1 MSARGSRASDVA
13 LLGRLGRARH
23 ADAFLPAAVR
33 TPGTAMLVR
42 IGDVVVGGPRVPV
55 LAGPCAA
62 EPGYLDHA
70 EAVAA
75 TGAAAL
81 RGCILKP
88 RTRPQSFQ
96 GLGHEGSRL
105 LDEARRRT
113 GLPIIAE
120 PLTVEDVELLLSHT
134 DAFLIGARSMQNT
147 PLLRAVGR
155 SGRPVVLKRAFSATY
170 DEWLGAAEYILGEG
184 NDQVVLC
191 ERGIR
196 SFETTTRSTL
206 DISAIV
212 ALRERTPLP
221 IIVDPSH
228 ASGRGAW
235 VTALALAAVAAGAD
249 GLLVECHP
257 NPGESWCDPLQAIT
271 PEQLRRL
278 IDAVNFV
285 AAVARPL
292 PVTGPDATQSAAAA
306 EAAAQRL
313 AEWASQLRASSPG
326 PVGDPAGTLTGA
338 AG

>member
-1 MSARGSRASDVA
+1 MA
-13 LLGRLGRARH
+13 LLGRSAAGPHL
-23 ADAFLPAAVR
+23 DAFLPAAVR
-33 TPGTAMLVR
+33 TPGTATLVR
-42 IGDVVVGGPRVPV
+42 IGDVVIGGPRVPV

-70 EAVAA
+70 IAVAE
-75 TGAAAL
+75 TGAAVL
-81 RGCILKP
+81 RGCVLKP

-96 GLGHEGSRL
+96 GLGHEGAPL

-120 PLTVEDVELLLSHT
+120 PLTVEDIDWLMPHT

-147 PLLRAVGR
+147 PLLRAAGQ

-170 DEWLGAAEYILGEG
+170 DEWLGAAEYILAEG

-196 SFETTTRSTL
+196 SFETTTRNTL

-235 VTALALAAVAAGAD
+235 VSALSLAAVAGGAD

-257 NPGESWCDPLQAIT
+257 HPAESWCDPLQAIT
-271 PEQLRRL
+271 PEQLRPL
-278 IDAVNFV
+278 IEAVNFM
-285 AAVARPL
+285 AAVVRPL
-292 PVTGPDATQSAAAA
+292 PATGPDAAGSAAAA
-306 EAAAQRL
+306 AAAAQGL
-313 AEWASQLRASSPG
+313 AAWASQLQAVATETVAG
-326 PVGDPAGTLTGA
+326 EAGTRIGSR
-338 AG
+338 G